1 MTVQEHK
8 ELTAWPMEFAS
19 IAELM
24 LIAPLETPGME
35 IREGIQSALELSVL
49 LLALTTELV
58 RAMKIA

>member
-1 MTVQEHK
+1 
-8 ELTAWPMEFAS
+8 MEFAS

-24 LIAPLETPGME
+24 LIAPLETPGTE

>member
-1 MTVQEHK
+1 
-8 ELTAWPMEFAS
+8 MEFAS

>member
-35 IREGIQSALELSVL
+35 IREEI
-49 LLALTTELV
+49 
-58 RAMKIA
+58 